1 MIKRTRGLLLVGTVV
16 AGLLAGCARE
26 GRPRSGLQPESD
38 PVVERQVDIYSAII
52 RRLVTV
58 DHTFGEEGP
67 GLEIIYVLDRPV
79 GRAGSPDMGT
89 TPERE
94 GEPFSPALRAALR
107 AALTDLPPLEFVAEM
122 EQVIVE
128 KDGFPMVKGQDGLVT
143 LGLIPEDG
151 DRVEVPA
158 SLYFTGLAGT
168 WLTYV
173 IESSGGEWQ
182 VTGTTGPVAIS

>member
-1 MIKRTRGLLLVGTVV
+1 MRTLIASFLLVG
-16 AGLLAGCARE
+16 LLAACAGE
-26 GRPRSGLQPESD
+26 ARPRSGLQPSAD
-38 PVVERQVDIYSAII
+38 PGVERQVAIYAAVI
-52 RRLVTV
+52 RQLVTI

-67 GLEIIYVLDRPV
+67 GLEVIYVLDRPV
-79 GRAGSPDMGT
+79 GTAGSPDMGT

-94 GEPFSPALRAALR
+94 GEPFSPDLRAGLR

-128 KDGFPMVKGQDGLVT
+128 KDGFPMVKGHDGLVS

-151 DRVEVPA
+151 DRVEIPA

-168 WLTYV
+168 SLTYV
-173 IESSGGEWQ
+173 VEHSAGGWQ
-182 VTGTTGPVAIS
+182 VTGTTGLVAIS